1 MLSSSKRF
9 LMASVVALAP
19 LACGAADLVLMNAK
33 IVTVDDRFT
42 IAQALAITGQRIV
55 AVGSN
60 ADMQKLA
67 GSQAKTID
75 LKAAPSY
82 RASSTTTRTSSA
94 SPEKCTTSCAS
105 TRSRHAS
112 R

>member
-1 MLSSSKRF
+1 MMKR
-9 LMASVVALAP
+9 LLLASVLASTA
-19 LACGAADLVLMNAK
+19 LACGAADLVLMNGK

-67 GSQAKTID
+67 GLQAKTID
-75 LKAAPSY
+75 LKG
-82 RASSTTTRTSSA
+82 RTVIPGLIDNHA
-94 SPEKCTTSCAS
+94 HFIRVAEKW
-105 TRSRHAS
+105 HEEM
-112 R
+112 

>member
-19 LACGAADLVLMNAK
+19 LVCGAADLVLMNAK

-55 AVGSN
+55 REIRE
-60 ADMQKLA
+60 K
-67 GSQAKTID
+67 ID
-75 LKAAPSY
+75 
-82 RASSTTTRTSSA
+82 
-94 SPEKCTTSCAS
+94 
-105 TRSRHAS
+105 
-112 R
+112 